1 MKKFF
6 FVLAAMAIVISSCDV
21 NKALEQVNKGLNTI
35 NTGATPGLT
44 SGEIINALKDA
55 LMQGTNNSTLK
66 ASALDGFNK
75 NPKIRIPFPPAA
87 VKVKEWAI
95 KFGMKDKIDKFEE
108 TLNRAAEEAAK
119 GAGTIFV
126 DAVKTMTIGDGL
138 SILKGA
144 DTSATN
150 YLRKKCT
157 APLNVKFK
165 PTVHNAT
172 EKVKITQYWNPIITA
187 YNKLPNHD
195 DINPDLDQY
204 VCDRGIDG
212 LFKLIGEEETK
223 IRIDPVARATDIM
236 KKVFGSKDNPHNN

>member
-1 MKKFF
+1 
-6 FVLAAMAIVISSCDV
+6 MAIVISSCDV

-87 VKVKEWAI
+87 VKVKDLAI
-95 KFGMKDKIDKFEE
+95 KLGMKDKIDKFEE

-150 YLRKKCT
+150 YLRKN
-157 APLNVKFK
+157 APHL
-165 PTVHNAT
+165 
-172 EKVKITQYWNPIITA
+172 
-187 YNKLPNHD
+187 
-195 DINPDLDQY
+195 
-204 VCDRGIDG
+204 
-212 LFKLIGEEETK
+212 
-223 IRIDPVARATDIM
+223 
-236 KKVFGSKDNPHNN
+236 